1 MWVPKR
7 EYLSMKKMVESH
19 EKDLRE
25 QLKTNCNMRGAIQNI
40 LESRKKDT
48 HDYSRMSEKEI
59 EYRSVPNEVRQA
71 VAWALSVENE
81 RRLKEKNMSEPL
93 HVEAQEKPDT
103 SLVAEVEATVKS
115 VCKIIQERNM
125 SNGEYA
131 DTVKALAALV
141 EARAFLS

>member
-7 EYLSMKKMVESH
+7 EYLSMKKMVEGH

-25 QLKTNCNMRGAIQNI
+25 QLETNRNMRGAIQNI
-40 LESRKKDT
+40 LEPRRKGT
-48 HDYSRMSEKEI
+48 HEYSRMHEKEI
-59 EYRSVPNEVRQA
+59 EYQSIPNEVRQA

-103 SLVAEVEATVKS
+103 SSVAEVDATIKS
-115 VCKIIQERNM
+115 VCKIIQERYTP
-125 SNGEYA
+125 NGEYA

-141 EARAFLS
+141 EARAFLT

>member
-1 MWVPKR
+1 MWVSKR
-7 EYLSMKKMVESH
+7 EYLSMKKMVEGH

-25 QLKTNCNMRGAIQNI
+25 QLEVNRNMRRAIQNI
-40 LESRKKDT
+40 LESREKDT
-48 HDYSRMSEKEI
+48 HKYSKMFEKEI
-59 EYRSVPNEVRQA
+59 EYRSIPNEVRQA

-81 RRLKEKNMSEPL
+81 RRLREKNMSETL
-93 HVEAQEKPDT
+93 HMKAQEKSDM
-103 SLVAEVEATVKS
+103 SLVAEVDATVKS

-141 EARAFLS
+141 EARALWV

>member
-1 MWVPKR
+1 MWISKK
-7 EYLSMKKMVESH
+7 EYISLKKMVENH

-40 LESRKKDT
+40 LELRKKDT

-59 EYRSVPNEVRQA
+59 EYRSIPNEVRQA

-93 HVEAQEKPDT
+93 HVEAQENPDT
-103 SLVAEVEATVKS
+103 SLVAEVDASVKS
-115 VCKIIQERNM
+115 VCKIIQ
-125 SNGEYA
+125 
-131 DTVKALAALV
+131 D
-141 EARAFLS
+141 